1 MSLWG
6 WKGDISLGSVLEV
19 KSVVV
24 HFQSQAFNPEWEIVG
39 RLLAYELVDAGE
51 EQLIGELQLGG
62 VK

>member
-1 MSLWG
+1 
-6 WKGDISLGSVLEV
+6 VLEV